1 MSESLL
7 SADIEKDPVKV
18 EFEKIQNLDNKTRQI
33 YNRTSKKTL
42 DLLHSLNEIKNKNK
56 NLFGKGKS
64 NDNLA
69 LPAPIDLLEN
79 LFEGEESDNE
89 PTNKKYGKPLFN
101 KLTQNKLGTNPQEV
115 DEEESHEESRNQSL
129 EKEKSRISN
138 LKHPEGFNTDSFIK
152 GKKTQL
158 DSQTVKNNSPP
169 ITNMIK
175 NFAERENQPV
185 QSNGL
190 NKSSNMIDIGINDL
204 SRSNFNLQPKEANK
218 DFLNSINDAFSINSK
233 LFFNYLFFSEF

>member
-56 NLFGKGKS
+56 NLFGKGQSK
-64 NDNLA
+64 DNLA
-69 LPAPIDLLEN
+69 LPAPTDLLEN
-79 LFEGEESDNE
+79 LFEWEESDEETN
-89 PTNKKYGKPLFN
+89 NKKFGKPLFN
-101 KLTQNKLGTNPQEV
+101 KLIQNKLGTNPQEV
-115 DEEESHEESRNQSL
+115 DEEESQEESCNQTHI
-129 EKEKSRISN
+129 KEKSQITTLKPAEGLNSDSN
-138 LKHPEGFNTDSFIK
+138 KIKNTQF
-152 GKKTQL
+152 

-175 NFAERENQPV
+175 NFNARENQPI

-190 NKSSNMIDIGINDL
+190 NKSSNMIDIGVNDL
-204 SRSNFNLQPKEANK
+204 SRSNFNLQPKDANK
-218 DFLNSINDAFSINSK
+218 DFLNSINDAFSINCK
-233 LFFNYLFFSEF
+233 IILFKYLFFSEF